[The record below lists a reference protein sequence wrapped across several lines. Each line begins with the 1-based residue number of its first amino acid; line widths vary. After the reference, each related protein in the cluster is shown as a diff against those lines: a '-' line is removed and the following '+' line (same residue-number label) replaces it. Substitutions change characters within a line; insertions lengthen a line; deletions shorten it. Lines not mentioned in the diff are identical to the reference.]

1 MYTEIRF
8 TLNGEQKLY
17 QGDPLRRLLDVLRED
32 YGLTGS
38 KEGCGEGECG
48 ACSIIKNGELVTSC
62 IIPVGA
68 VNGCELLTIE
78 GIRDTEKGKCIIDA
92 YAEGGAVQCG
102 FCIPGTPLETIDGVV
117 VHYVGNPG
125 TSAAANRS
133 FFANLAVTH
142 ETYASAHFVV
152 GLEGE
157 VIQCVPLS
165 EVAYCSSQANDHTVS
180 IEVCHADETG
190 EFSAETMASLLR
202 LTAWLCEE
210 FDLAPADVIRHYDVT
225 GKICPKYYVDHPE
238 AWEDFRSA
246 LRAARTQENPS

>member
-17 QGDPLRRLLDVLRED
+17 QGDLLRRLLDVLRED

-48 ACSIIKNGELVTSC
+48 ACSVIKNGELVTSC

-102 FCIPGTPLETIDGVV
+102 FCIPGMILTAEAFLKKNPNPTRDEVKLAIS
-117 VHYVGNPG
+117 GNLCRCTG
-125 TSAAANRS
+125 YAKINDAVLLAAARMR
-133 FFANLAVTH
+133 
-142 ETYASAHFVV
+142 
-152 GLEGE
+152 GE
-157 VIQCVPLS
+157 
-165 EVAYCSSQANDHTVS
+165 E
-180 IEVCHADETG
+180 
-190 EFSAETMASLLR
+190 AEA
-202 LTAWLCEE
+202 
-210 FDLAPADVIRHYDVT
+210 
-225 GKICPKYYVDHPE
+225 
-238 AWEDFRSA
+238 
-246 LRAARTQENPS
+246 